1 MNIEK
6 NIFSFK
12 LCVLANDAS
21 TPAKIILLLLIYLRV
36 FCGKNLL
43 EFSQRLLSK
52 RRLAYFLIML
62 KKWQLTWFDI
72 SVATTL
78 AT

>member
-21 TPAKIILLLLIYLRV
+21 TLAKIICLIYLRI

-62 KKWQLTWFDI
+62 RKWQLTWFDI

-78 AT
+78 TA